1 MISEFKNFI
10 SRGNVVDLA
19 VGVIIGAAFTAVVK
33 SFTENLISP
42 LLGVFL
48 GKVDFSKIVLTIGS
62 AQFKV
67 GTFINDIINFLIIA
81 FVVFLMIKAINKF
94 VKKQEK
100 TVAPSKEEEYLK
112 DMRDL
117 LEKQSE

>member
-81 FVVFLMIKAINKF
+81 FVVFLMIKAIN
-94 VKKQEK
+94 
-100 TVAPSKEEEYLK
+100 
-112 DMRDL
+112 
-117 LEKQSE
+117 